1 MFDYG
6 VPTFSMV
13 LLLATFYRPATRRF
27 SAFRAY
33 ILYDLLVIPALM
45 VIYPLS
51 YSAYFYSYWFVSF
64 GRRAMTLAVLY
75 QLAKVTYTKEDKP
88 LWIAGWSSAAVCLA
102 FAIALLFVPMGAGIL
117 GLFRVI
123 DRATTLLVC
132 GVYLA
137 TSLFASALGFYRRQ
151 DVLGIS
157 LGLALLSGLN
167 LLYASVVHLLKPYAL
182 HNIPPC
188 TYLLAVSAWLY
199 TLSRSPVKKPVA
211 SAPMMV
217 QVRSKI
223 IAMG

>member
-6 VPTFSMV
+6 VPTFSMI
-13 LLLATFYRPATRRF
+13 LLLATFYRPATQRF

-33 ILYDLLVIPALM
+33 ILYDLLAIPALM

-51 YSAYFYSYWFVSF
+51 YRAYFYSYWFVSF
-64 GRRAMTLAVLY
+64 GRRIMTLAVLY
-75 QLAKVTYTKEDKP
+75 QLARVTYSQDKP
-88 LWIAGWSSAAVCLA
+88 LRIAGWAAAALSLA
-102 FAIALLFVPMGAGIL
+102 LVIALTFIPMGHGVL
-117 GLFRVI
+117 GFFRVV

-132 GVYLA
+132 AVYLS
-137 TSLFASALGFYRRQ
+137 TSLFASALGFYRRK

-167 LLYASVVHLLKPYAL
+167 LLYASTVHLLKPYAL
-182 HNIPPC
+182 HNVPPC

-199 TLSRSPVKKPVA
+199 TLSRNPVKKPIA

-217 QVRSKI
+217 QVRSKV